1 MPAKKRIFREDILA
15 ASVNV
20 IRKWGPDGLSVRH
33 IAQALG
39 ASTQPIYSEFHSLEA
54 LKAALLDHV
63 REKFLR
69 FRSTNYKDFALAFL
83 HFAKAEPQLFKFM
96 YLRQRDPREKLLDD
110 VNLELT
116 VSLLAKSLDMP
127 LAIAREM
134 HQRMQ
139 YYCYAL
145 GVMIATD
152 YRDLS
157 ETELSRELT
166 DLLCIMLGHYK
177 GVRSEAELGPWLEK
191 ARHLL
196 S

>member
-1 MPAKKRIFREDILA
+1 MPAKKRIFREDTLA
-15 ASVNV
+15 ASVDV

-33 IAQALG
+33 IAQAMG

-54 LKAALLDHV
+54 LKSALLEYV
-63 REKFLR
+63 REGFLR
-69 FRSTNYKDFALAFL
+69 FCSTNYKDFALAFL
-83 HFAKAEPQLFKFM
+83 RFAKSEPQLFKFM
-96 YLRQRDPREKLLDD
+96 YLRQREPQEKLLDD

-116 VSLLAKSLDMP
+116 VSLLAKSLEMP

-145 GVMIATD
+145 GVMLATD

-157 ETELSRELT
+157 EAELNKELT

-177 GVRSEAELGPWLEK
+177 GVRSEAELQPWLEK
-191 ARHLL
+191 ARHLVC
-196 S
+196 

>member
-1 MPAKKRIFREDILA
+1 MD
-15 ASVNV
+15 V

-54 LKAALLDHV
+54 LKSALLEYV
-63 REKFLR
+63 REGFLR
-69 FRSTNYKDFALAFL
+69 FCSTNYKDFALAFL
-83 HFAKAEPQLFKFM
+83 RFAKSEPQLFKFM
-96 YLRQRDPREKLLDD
+96 YLRQREPQEKLLDD

-116 VSLLAKSLDMP
+116 VSLLAKSLEMP

-145 GVMIATD
+145 GVMLATD

-157 ETELSRELT
+157 EAELNKELT

-177 GVRSEAELGPWLEK
+177 GVRSEAELQPWLEK
-191 ARHLL
+191 ARHLVC
-196 S
+196 

>member
-1 MPAKKRIFREDILA
+1 MGFP
-15 ASVNV
+15 S
-20 IRKWGPDGLSVRH
+20 GH

-96 YLRQRDPREKLLDD
+96 YLAPAGPAGKAPGRCEPGADGLPVGKEPGY
-110 VNLELT
+110 
-116 VSLLAKSLDMP
+116 AP
-127 LAIAREM
+127 CHCPEM

-166 DLLCIMLGHYK
+166 DLLCIMLGLQRGPLGSGTGTLAGK
-177 GVRSEAELGPWLEK
+177 GPAFDLLRA
-191 ARHLL
+191 HL
-196 S
+196 

>member
-15 ASVNV
+15 ASVDV

-33 IAQALG
+33 IAQAMG

-54 LKAALLDHV
+54 LKSALLEYV
-63 REKFLR
+63 REGLLR
-69 FRSTNYKDFALAFL
+69 FCSTNYKDFALAFL
-83 HFAKAEPQLFKFM
+83 RFAKSEPQLFKFM
-96 YLRQRDPREKLLDD
+96 YLRQREPQEKLLDD

-116 VSLLAKSLDMP
+116 VSLLAKSLEMP

-145 GVMIATD
+145 GVMLATD

-157 ETELSRELT
+157 EAELNKELT

-177 GVRSEAELGPWLEK
+177 GVRSEAELQPWLEK
-191 ARHLL
+191 ARHLVC
-196 S
+196 

>member
-15 ASVNV
+15 ASVDV
-20 IRKWGPDGLSVRH
+20 IRQWGPDGLSVRH
-33 IAQALG
+33 IAQAMG

-54 LKAALLDHV
+54 LKSALLEYV
-63 REKFLR
+63 REGFLL

-83 HFAKAEPQLFKFM
+83 RFAKSEPQLFKFM
-96 YLRQRDPREKLLDD
+96 YLRQREPQEKLLDD

-116 VSLLAKSLDMP
+116 VSLLAKSLEMP

-145 GVMIATD
+145 GVMLATD

-157 ETELSRELT
+157 EAELNKELT

-177 GVRSEAELGPWLEK
+177 GVRSEAELQPWLEK
-191 ARHLL
+191 ARHLVC
-196 S
+196 

>member
-1 MPAKKRIFREDILA
+1 M
-15 ASVNV
+15 

-39 ASTQPIYSEFHSLEA
+39 AFTQPIYSEFHSLEA

-191 ARHLL
+191 ARHLI

>member
-15 ASVNV
+15 ASVDV

-33 IAQALG
+33 IAQAMG

-54 LKAALLDHV
+54 LKSALLEYV
-63 REKFLR
+63 REGSLR
-69 FRSTNYKDFALAFL
+69 FCSTNYKDFALAFL
-83 HFAKAEPQLFKFM
+83 RFAKSEPQLFKFM
-96 YLRQRDPREKLLDD
+96 YLRQREPQEKLLDD

-116 VSLLAKSLDMP
+116 VSLLAKSLEMP

-145 GVMIATD
+145 GVMLATD

-157 ETELSRELT
+157 EAELNKELT

-177 GVRSEAELGPWLEK
+177 GVRSEAELQPWLEK
-191 ARHLL
+191 ARHLVC
-196 S
+196 

>member
-1 MPAKKRIFREDILA
+1 MCEK
-15 ASVNV
+15 
-20 IRKWGPDGLSVRH
+20 
-33 IAQALG
+33 
-39 ASTQPIYSEFHSLEA
+39 
-54 LKAALLDHV
+54 
-63 REKFLR
+63 KFLR

-191 ARHLL
+191 ARHLI